1 MWKRRDDS
9 IVGSTEEGAAAERMA
24 DPGSGPGAFRPS
36 PSEGQFGPGSRRP
49 EGPSANGSRLGET
62 VNFTG
67 EIHAEEDLTIEGAV
81 EGKIQIPGHTLVL
94 ARTCR
99 AHAEINA
106 LQLVVHG
113 QLNGKVNVGDK
124 VVLKK
129 TGRFEGELVT
139 RRLEIEDGAVF
150 VGQSAVHTSRSDPKP
165 SVKPRPTSR
174 PVKPSAAA
182 PQAKRPAPAQAVPKP
197 AL

>member
-1 MWKRRDDS
+1 MWKRKDDS
-9 IVGSTEEGAAAERMA
+9 IVGSTEEGAAADRPA
-24 DPGSGPGAFRPS
+24 VPGSGSGAFRPS
-36 PSEGQFGPGSRRP
+36 PPEGQLGRGSTRAA
-49 EGPSANGSRLGET
+49 GPSENGSRLGET
-62 VNFTG
+62 VKFTG
-67 EIHAEEDLTIEGAV
+67 EIHAEEDLVIEGLV
-81 EGKIQIPGHTLVL
+81 EGKIQVPGHTLVL

-99 AHAEINA
+99 SHAEINA
-106 LQLVVHG
+106 LHLIVHG

-150 VGQSAVHTSRSDPKP
+150 IGQSAVHTSRSDSRPALKPKP
-165 SVKPRPTSR
+165 APRPA
-174 PVKPSAAA
+174 KPPAAA
-182 PQAKRPAPAQAVPKP
+182 PQAKRPAPAQAAPKP

>member
-1 MWKRRDDS
+1 MWKRKDDS
-9 IVGSTEEGAAAERMA
+9 IVGSTEEGAAADRPA

-36 PSEGQFGPGSRRP
+36 PPEGQFGPGSTRP
-49 EGPSANGSRLGET
+49 AGPPENGSRLGET
-62 VNFTG
+62 VKFTG
-67 EIHAEEDLTIEGAV
+67 EIHAEEDLVIEGLV
-81 EGKIQIPGHTLVL
+81 EGKIQVPGHTLVL

-106 LQLVVHG
+106 LHLVVHG

-150 VGQSAVHTSRSDPKP
+150 IGQSAVHTSRSDPKP
-165 SVKPRPTSR
+165 PLKSGPARRT
-174 PVKPSAAA
+174 VKPSAAA
-182 PQAKRPAPAQAVPKP
+182 QKATRPAPAQAAPKP
-197 AL
+197 A

>member
-9 IVGSTEEGAAAERMA
+9 IVGSTAEGAVADRPA
-24 DPGSGPGAFRPS
+24 DPGSGPGAVRPS
-36 PSEGQFGPGSRRP
+36 PSEGQVRPGSTRP
-49 EGPSANGSRLGET
+49 AGPSENGSRLGET
-62 VNFTG
+62 VKFTG
-67 EIHAEEDLTIEGAV
+67 EIHAEEDLVIEGWV
-81 EGKIQIPGHTLVL
+81 EGKIQVPGHTLIL

-106 LQLVVHG
+106 LHLVVLG
-113 QLNGKVNVGDK
+113 QLNGKVSVGDK

-150 VGQSAVHTSRSDPKP
+150 IGQSAVHTSRSDPKP
-165 SVKPRPTSR
+165 PRKPRPTSR
-174 PVKPSAAA
+174 PAKPSAAA
-182 PQAKRPAPAQAVPKP
+182 PQAKRPAPAKAAAKP